1 MNADQLFV
9 IELQLYYVINRMSV
23 SLKCFQWNVFF
34 DYNIFKTTS

>member
-23 SLKCFQWNVFF
+23 SLKCFLWKVFF
-34 DYNIFKTTS
+34 DYNIFKTTL